1 MPTTLSILKNIIR
14 EEYEDLMDGI
24 NIHNDKFRDYESND
38 VSDFDEPHKTEK
50 MESFELGSELSE
62 DHCCDNCKNGEPC
75 CSLEDGPVEEVAK
88 RDYKAEYKKFQSSTK
103 SKKYRAELNKY
114 NRQKGTYG
122 NGDGKDAS
130 HKGGKIVGFEDE
142 SKNRGRAEKS
152 RLKKENVL
160 RELIRQ
166 QLMKEDWWSDM
177 SSYDQSKYI
186 KDHPGSDKAKS
197 VKKSQKDKEDNRKK
211 LAKKD
216 YEVDS
221 TTGKA
226 IKKKTTPKDSD
237 DKKKKHMQAIEK
249 GIFPGSPQYKKFMEE
264 QKLREAI
271 KNILQEG
278 SGYDN
283 ANDFWRDMFE
293 PGPIPTKYI
302 NQLIKK
308 KGELP
313 SKKHIIRI
321 YKQNRNPNSKDLAK
335 SWKDLV
341 KEKYVTKSS
350 GMWYWETNES
360 INESTEFIV
369 FYNRKQHKVKAKDL
383 YTAKKE
389 FISKNKIPKSK
400 QGIVAVMSKKAY
412 DDQQF
417 RYESINEGKKK
428 FRVNLHAIGK
438 AKYSIVSHDGK
449 SKHKDGSPFWG
460 IDTFKNKKDLEKA
473 IKDYTKKGYIKES
486 INEATGKEKVFVQS
500 GELWI
505 SRSTGSGSTTRIRG
519 RGFISDKKGS
529 KNYDSDAAQFAQ
541 WAKSNKAVKKQKQHN
556 GSIMYLFKIPEY
568 IRGIDSRDLSI
579 WGGEVKPN
587 KWIYLMV
594 SAGKINVVTVFD
606 SKQEALSWFKVSNKT
621 DESINEANTSQ
632 IKKKLLKQFGKDPLY
647 KDVIMAK
654 NTKEM
659 KKAMDTLKSIRG
671 GNALVLM
678 QKYAKKITGESINE
692 AGKSET
698 KTFKISGE
706 VMKNTKVY
714 YPGFNTTVKTPV
726 VNYKIRNFQE
736 PISKKMLLHIKK
748 ELGGD
753 YLLKTNA
760 GVELHSKE
768 LRNNTWKGIKV
779 LRMESINEATEYYKS
794 KKKNEDL
801 YYKKVGNKWYKSM
814 ASKKGKVKWYTVK
827 FPQDLDMRDMD
838 KLNKSKIPS
847 ELVESKLN
855 EAKESPIDVAKRIV
869 KNRQSEKVDGVLL
882 DMLTANLIVQV
893 YDAVSPKNK
902 RGMMKLP
909 IKKMADVVWKLAGR

>member
-1 MPTTLSILKNIIR
+1 MITYMPTTLSILKNIIR

-88 RDYKAEYKKFQSSTK
+88 RDYKAEYKKYGSSTK

-130 HKGGKIVGFEDE
+130 HKGGKIVGFEAQ

-369 FYNRKQHKVKAKDL
+369 FYNRKQHKVKA
-383 YTAKKE
+383 
-389 FISKNKIPKSK
+389 
-400 QGIVAVMSKKAY
+400 
-412 DDQQF
+412 
-417 RYESINEGKKK
+417 
-428 FRVNLHAIGK
+428 
-438 AKYSIVSHDGK
+438 
-449 SKHKDGSPFWG
+449 
-460 IDTFKNKKDLEKA
+460 
-473 IKDYTKKGYIKES
+473 
-486 INEATGKEKVFVQS
+486 
-500 GELWI
+500 
-505 SRSTGSGSTTRIRG
+505 
-519 RGFISDKKGS
+519 
-529 KNYDSDAAQFAQ
+529 
-541 WAKSNKAVKKQKQHN
+541 
-556 GSIMYLFKIPEY
+556 
-568 IRGIDSRDLSI
+568 
-579 WGGEVKPN
+579 
-587 KWIYLMV
+587 
-594 SAGKINVVTVFD
+594 
-606 SKQEALSWFKVSNKT
+606 
-621 DESINEANTSQ
+621 
-632 IKKKLLKQFGKDPLY
+632 
-647 KDVIMAK
+647 
-654 NTKEM
+654 
-659 KKAMDTLKSIRG
+659 
-671 GNALVLM
+671 
-678 QKYAKKITGESINE
+678 
-692 AGKSET
+692 
-698 KTFKISGE
+698 
-706 VMKNTKVY
+706 
-714 YPGFNTTVKTPV
+714 
-726 VNYKIRNFQE
+726 
-736 PISKKMLLHIKK
+736 
-748 ELGGD
+748 
-753 YLLKTNA
+753 
-760 GVELHSKE
+760 
-768 LRNNTWKGIKV
+768 
-779 LRMESINEATEYYKS
+779 
-794 KKKNEDL
+794 
-801 YYKKVGNKWYKSM
+801 
-814 ASKKGKVKWYTVK
+814 
-827 FPQDLDMRDMD
+827 
-838 KLNKSKIPS
+838 
-847 ELVESKLN
+847 
-855 EAKESPIDVAKRIV
+855 
-869 KNRQSEKVDGVLL
+869 
-882 DMLTANLIVQV
+882 
-893 YDAVSPKNK
+893 
-902 RGMMKLP
+902 
-909 IKKMADVVWKLAGR
+909 